1 MSKEILLE
9 INKHVAT
16 ITLNKP
22 ERGNSLTLSM
32 INEFLSIFRELENN
46 SSISII
52 IITGKGKYFCTG
64 MDLQRTN
71 ITSTPLTSSF
81 SKNNNNNNKIDSI
94 KNDSLKTYEIGTLFY
109 NTIKS
114 SKKVIIS
121 KINGPVLGGGIGL
134 MFVTDIRICNE
145 KNFYFCFNEVKV
157 GLLPAII
164 SQYIVPELGLFK
176 TKQYMLTGEKIFTKQ
191 ALNDGIISTSATD
204 DNDLNKKVEEY
215 TKMLLSSAPKAMGK
229 IKKLIQIINSTDIND
244 DKKKDFIKEQFIQMM
259 NSEEAIHGI
268 KAFSMKQI
276 PDWFKSNM

>member
-1 MSKEILLE
+1 MSKEVLLE

-46 SSISII
+46 SSISVI

-71 ITSTPLTSSF
+71 TTSTPSTYFSS
-81 SKNNNNNNKIDSI
+81 KNNKIDSI
-94 KNDSLKTYEIGTLFY
+94 DNNLIKTYEIGTLFY

-164 SQYIVPELGLFK
+164 SQYIIPELGLFK

-191 ALNDGIISTSATD
+191 ALNDGIISISASD

-215 TKMLLSSAPKAMGK
+215 TKILLSSAPKAMGK
-229 IKKLIQIINSTDIND
+229 IKKLVQIISSTDIND

-259 NSEEAIHGI
+259 DSEEAIHGI